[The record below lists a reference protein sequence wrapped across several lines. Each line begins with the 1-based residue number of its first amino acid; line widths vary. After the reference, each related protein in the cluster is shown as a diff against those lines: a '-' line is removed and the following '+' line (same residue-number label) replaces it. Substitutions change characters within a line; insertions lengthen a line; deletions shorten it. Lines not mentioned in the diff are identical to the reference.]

1 MLSVSEQSEISENPD
16 EKLSE
21 VPSSPGVYLMKDA
34 SGKVIYVG
42 KARNLKKRL
51 ASYFT
56 KPVQPDMKTGVL
68 VKKIADFETVLTG
81 TEQEA
86 LILESNLIKQYMPR
100 YNVILKD
107 DKRYPSLRLDIK
119 NPYPA
124 LTVVRKTEKDGAL
137 YFGPFASPPAVWQT
151 LNIINKTFR
160 LRKCKAGSWERG
172 GKKRSRPCLNYH
184 IGTCLAPCCFEV
196 DKAVYDETVNEVILF
211 LKGRTTDLI
220 RKIKQEMVNAA
231 DIQDFETAAKL
242 RDKMFAL
249 EKILEKQVSVT
260 TDFKD
265 RDILGL
271 SRASERFLI
280 ILMCVRQGCLLGTR
294 DFDFAETLSTDS
306 EILSAFIRQYYEKES
321 LFVPKEIFVPGPLED
336 ALLIEERLSEV
347 KGEKVSILCPRR
359 GEKARLMQMALR
371 NAENRLKT
379 LTASAASEADIL
391 SRLQRKLRTDR
402 LPERIEC
409 FDNSNIMGTNPVA
422 GMVVF
427 QHAKPFKSGYRK
439 YTVQTVE
446 GPDDYASMAEILR
459 RRYGKGE
466 KSEPYPD
473 ILMVDGGKGQLN
485 IAVSVIRELGLEG
498 QFDMISIAKKDETP
512 GETQDKIY
520 KPGQAN
526 PVNFGAEKDLLFFL
540 QRIRDEAHR
549 HAVSFHRDRRSGKL
563 TQSLLDTIPGMG
575 KKRKQSLLRQF
586 GSISGIRSA
595 TVEELSGVPGMNR
608 TLAEAVKEKI
618 N

>member
-1 MLSVSEQSEISENPD
+1 MSENLD
-16 EKLSE
+16 EKISNL
-21 VPSSPGVYLMKDA
+21 PSSPGVYLMKDV

-56 KPVQPDMKTGVL
+56 RPEQPDMKTEVL
-68 VKKIADFETVLTG
+68 VRKIADFEMILTG
-81 TEQEA
+81 TEQDA
-86 LILESNLIKQYMPR
+86 LILESNLIKQYRPR

-124 LTVVRKTEKDGAL
+124 LMIVRKRENDGAL
-137 YFGPFASPPAVWQT
+137 YFGPFASPPAVRQT

-160 LRKCKAGSWERG
+160 LRKCKAGSWERS

-184 IGTCLAPCCFEV
+184 IGICLGPCCFKVE
-196 DKAVYDETVNEVILF
+196 KAVYDEMVNEVILF
-211 LKGRTTDLI
+211 LKGRTPDLI
-220 RKIKQEMVNAA
+220 RKIKKEMLDASE
-231 DIQDFETAAKL
+231 IQDFETAAKL

-249 EKILEKQVSVT
+249 EKIIEKQVSVT
-260 TDFKD
+260 GNFKD
-265 RDILGL
+265 RDILGIAR
-271 SRASERFLI
+271 SSERSLI
-280 ILMCVRQGCLLGTR
+280 TLMCVRRGYLLGTR
-294 DFDFAETLSTDS
+294 DIDFAETLSTDA
-306 EILSAFIRQYYEKES
+306 EIISAVIRQYYEKDS
-321 LFVPKEIFVPGPLED
+321 PFVPKEIFVPRPLED
-336 ALLIEERLSEV
+336 ASLIEEWLSQI
-347 KGEKVSILCPRR
+347 KGEKVSILMPRR
-359 GEKARLMQMALR
+359 GEKARLLDMAIR

-379 LTASAASEADIL
+379 LIASSAEEADIL

-409 FDNSNIMGTNPVA
+409 FDNSNIMGSDPVA

-427 QHAKPFKSGYRK
+427 QQAKPLKSGYRK
-439 YTVQTVE
+439 YSVQTVA
-446 GPDDYASMAEILR
+446 GPDDYASMAEILK

-498 QFDMISIAKKDETP
+498 KFDIIAIAKKDETL

-526 PVNFGAEKDLLFFL
+526 PVNFGTEKDLLFFL

-549 HAVSFHRDRRSGKL
+549 HAVSFHRDRRSQTL
-563 TQSLLDTIPGMG
+563 TISVLDTIPGIG
-575 KKRKQSLLRQF
+575 KKRKQNLLKHF
-586 GSISGIRSA
+586 GSVSAVRSA
-595 TVEELSGVPGMNR
+595 TIEELSAVPGMNR
-608 TLAEAVKEKI
+608 MLAEAVKEKI
-618 N
+618 SR

>member
-1 MLSVSEQSEISENPD
+1 MSVNTD
-16 EKLSE
+16 EKLSNL
-21 VPSSPGVYLMKDA
+21 PCSPGVYLMKDI

-51 ASYFT
+51 ASYFAR
-56 KPVQPDMKTGVL
+56 PEQPDMKTGVL
-68 VKKIADFETVLTG
+68 VKKIADFEIILTG

-86 LILESNLIKQYMPR
+86 LILESDLIRQYRPR

-119 NPYPA
+119 APYPA
-124 LTVVRKTEKDGAL
+124 LQAVRKTENDGAL
-137 YFGPFASPPAVWQT
+137 YFGPFASPPAVRQT
-151 LNIINKTFR
+151 LNIINKTFK
-160 LRKCKAGSWERG
+160 LRKCHADSASWEK
-172 GKKRSRPCLNYH
+172 KKRRRPCLNYH
-184 IGTCLAPCCFEV
+184 IGICLAPCCFEV
-196 DKAVYDETVNEVILF
+196 GKTVYDEMVNEVILF
-211 LKGRTTDLI
+211 LKGRTPDLI
-220 RKIKQEMVNAA
+220 RKIKKEMLAA
-231 DIQDFETAAKL
+231 SEIQAFETAAKL
-242 RDKMFAL
+242 RDKIFAL

-260 TDFKD
+260 GDFKD
-265 RDILGL
+265 RDILGMAR
-271 SRASERFLI
+271 SPARSLI
-280 ILMCVRQGCLLGTR
+280 ILMCVRQGYLLGTR
-294 DFDFAETLSTDS
+294 DLDFAETLSTDE
-306 EILSAFIRQYYEKES
+306 EIISLFIRQHYEKDS
-321 LFVPKEIFVPGPLED
+321 PFVPKEIFVPVVLED
-336 ALLIEERLSEV
+336 ALLIEERLSKI

-359 GEKARLMQMALR
+359 GEKARLIRMAIR

-379 LTASAASEADIL
+379 LIASSAAEADIL
-391 SRLQRKLRTDR
+391 IRLQQKLRTDR
-402 LPERIEC
+402 PAERIEC
-409 FDNSNIMGTNPVA
+409 FDNSNIMGSNPVA

-427 QHAKPFKSGYRK
+427 QHAKPLKSGYRK
-439 YTVQTVE
+439 YSVQTVA
-446 GPDDYASMAEILR
+446 GPDDYASMEEVLR

-498 QFDMISIAKKDETP
+498 KFDIIAIAKKDENI

-526 PVNFGAEKDLLFFL
+526 PVNFGTEKDLLFFL

-549 HAVSFHRDRRSGKL
+549 HAVSFHRDRRSRTL
-563 TQSLLDTIPGMG
+563 TKSVLDAVPGIG
-575 KKRKQSLLRQF
+575 KKLKQRLLGQF

-595 TVEELSGVPGMNR
+595 TIEELSAVPGMNR

-618 N
+618 FLPPS